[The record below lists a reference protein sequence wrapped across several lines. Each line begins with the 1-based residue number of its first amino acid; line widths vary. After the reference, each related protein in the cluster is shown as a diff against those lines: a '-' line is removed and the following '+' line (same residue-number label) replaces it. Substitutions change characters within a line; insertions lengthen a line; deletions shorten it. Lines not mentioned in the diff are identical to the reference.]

1 MVKKF
6 SLKVLL
12 LFVLLIAVACSN
24 SDDTTSSDSGE
35 TTSDE
40 NGVEVITLKAL
51 GRGAEETRLSN
62 LQKAAEVLNKE
73 LEAEGKRIEIET
85 SFFDGSEDDYARQFI
100 LAHQSGDAPDIY
112 STSHPN
118 IGWLVEGDYILP
130 LDELKEMD
138 SYKDVYPLLW
148 DAVTYNGHIWAA
160 LQDTEARPVY
170 YSKNI
175 LREIGWSD
183 EEIESLPEKVREGE
197 FTLDD
202 LMDTAEEAM
211 EKGAAKYGI
220 IHRPVVGPDF
230 QLMLYLFGG
239 TMYDHNEGKLVFDK
253 PAVKKQLEFYH
264 EISERGLI
272 PDGLLGMEWTNTHQM
287 VVNEETL
294 FYFGGI
300 WNVFNWSEDEFH
312 KELGKVDGEWVEENL
327 GMMLVP
333 APEKGGEPKTLSQP
347 YTYTISSQTEHKDLI
362 LRLLEIVI
370 EPEYQTVHNIETF
383 HLPVTE
389 SAAEDPEY
397 KEHVTLG
404 KVSYMSEYTSFLPNH
419 PDFPKY
425 NNAVFSIIEQIELK
439 GMDPDTA
446 LAELEKQ
453 LNNDLGG
460 NFIIKE

>member
-1 MVKKF
+1 M
-6 SLKVLL
+6 LRKVSFNL
-12 LFVLLIAVACSN
+12 LFLYLILFAVACSKN
-24 SDDTTSSDSGE
+24 DDTTSTDQSS
-35 TTSDE
+35 TKVDE
-40 NGVEVITLKAL
+40 DGLEVITLTAL
-51 GRGAEETRLSN
+51 GRGSEETRLSN
-62 LQKAAEVLNKE
+62 LQKAAEILNEE
-73 LEAEGKRIEIET
+73 LANEGKKIEIET

-100 LAHQSGDAPDIY
+100 LAHQSGTSPDIY

-118 IGWLVEGDYILP
+118 IGWLVEGGYIQP

-138 SYKDVYPLLW
+138 AYSDVYPLLW
-148 DAVTYNGHIWAA
+148 DAVTLNGQVWAA
-160 LQDTEARPVY
+160 LQDTEARPVF

-183 EEIESLPEKVREGE
+183 EEIEDLPEKVKNGE

-202 LMDTAEEAM
+202 LIETAQEAM
-211 EKGAAKYGI
+211 DKGVAKYGI
-220 IHRPVVGPDF
+220 LHRPVVGPDF

-239 TMYDHNEGKLVFDK
+239 TLYDPDEDKLVFDK
-253 PAVKKQLEFYH
+253 QAVKKQLEFYH
-264 EISERGLI
+264 EINEKGLI
-272 PDGLLGMEWTNTHQM
+272 PNGLLGMEWTNTHQM

-300 WNVFNWSEDEFH
+300 WNVFNWSEDDYHREI
-312 KELGKVDGEWVEENL
+312 GKVDGEWVEENL

-347 YTYTISSQTEHKDLI
+347 YTYTVSSQSEHKDII

-370 EPEYQTVHNIETF
+370 EPEYQTLHNIETF

-389 SAAEDPEY
+389 SAAEDPEFV
-397 KEHVTLG
+397 EHVTLG

-419 PDFPKY
+419 KDFPKY
-425 NNAVFSIIEQIELK
+425 NNAVFSVIEQIQLT
-439 GMDPDTA
+439 GMDPDQA
-446 LAELEKQ
+446 LEELEKL

-460 NFIIKE
+460 DFITIE

>member
-1 MVKKF
+1 MLKKL
-6 SLKVLL
+6 SLKLLFLLVLL
-12 LFVLLIAVACSN
+12 FAVACSN
-24 SDDTTSSDSGE
+24 SDETSSSEG
-35 TTSDE
+35 SDTKVE
-40 NGVEVITLKAL
+40 EDGVEVITLQAL
-51 GRGAEETRLSN
+51 GRGSEETRLSN
-62 LQKAAEVLNKE
+62 LQKAAEVLNEE
-73 LEAEGKRIEIET
+73 LASEGKRVEIET

-100 LAHQSGDAPDIY
+100 LAHQSGSSPDIY

-130 LDELKEMD
+130 LDELKDME
-138 SYKDVYPLLW
+138 SYSDVYPLLW
-148 DAVTYNGHIWAA
+148 DAVTLNGQVWAA

-175 LREIGWSD
+175 LRELGWSD
-183 EEIESLPEKVREGE
+183 EEIEGLPEKVREGE
-197 FTLDD
+197 FTLADM
-202 LMDTAEEAM
+202 LDTAEEAM
-211 EKGAAKYGI
+211 DKGVAKYGI

-230 QLMLYLFGG
+230 QLMLHLFGG
-239 TMYDHNEGKLVFDK
+239 SMYDPDEDKIVFDK

-272 PDGLLGMEWTNTHQM
+272 PDGLLGMEWSNTHQM

-300 WNVFNWSEDEFH
+300 WNVFNWSEDDYH
-312 KELGKVDGEWVEENL
+312 KELGKVDGDWVNENL
-327 GMMLVP
+327 GIMLVP

-347 YTYTISSQTEHKDLI
+347 YTYTVSSQTEHKDII

-389 SAAEDPEY
+389 SAAEDPEF

-404 KVSYMSEYTSFLPNH
+404 NVGYMSEYTSFLPNH
-419 PDFPKY
+419 QDFPKY

-439 GMDPDTA
+439 GLDPDKA
-446 LAELEKQ
+446 LEELEKQ

-460 NFIIKE
+460 DFIIKE